1 MTEYA
6 LPTDASLMILDDDGP
21 FRTRL
26 GRALE
31 QRGFTV
37 ETVETVSE
45 AKSKIRIAPPAFAV
59 LDMRLKWLC

>member
-1 MTEYA
+1 MSEYA
-6 LPTDASLMILDDDGP
+6 LPSDASLMILDDDAP

-37 ETVETVSE
+37 NAVETVSE
-45 AKSKIRIAPPAFAV
+45 ARSSVRTNPPAFG
-59 LDMRLKWLC
+59 

>member
-6 LPTDASLMILDDDGP
+6 IPNDASLMILDDDGP

-37 ETVETVSE
+37 SPYWTCVLKTETAWT
-45 AKSKIRIAPPAFAV
+45 
-59 LDMRLKWLC
+59 